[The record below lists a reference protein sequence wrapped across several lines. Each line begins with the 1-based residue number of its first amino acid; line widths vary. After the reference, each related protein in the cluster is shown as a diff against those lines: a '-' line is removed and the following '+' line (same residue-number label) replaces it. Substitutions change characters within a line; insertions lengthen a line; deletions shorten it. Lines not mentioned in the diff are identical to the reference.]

1 MCLCFQPA
9 LSKMK
14 AQCTSKVHE
23 VRDRR
28 ISEQETLDQLQ
39 EMLDDAHEQ
48 VRQHQAAIRHAD
60 ERLNMKEVRVDTY
73 TRSAVS
79 LCECSFVL
87 PLPVLGGNHCLMT
100 LTAAATQ
107 KCTIKI
113 GLP

>member
-1 MCLCFQPA
+1 MSESVCLCVYFQPA

-60 ERLNMKEVRVDTY
+60 ERLNMKEVRVDTA
-73 TRSAVS
+73 RSAVC
-79 LCECSFVL
+79 LCE
-87 PLPVLGGNHCLMT
+87 
-100 LTAAATQ
+100 
-107 KCTIKI
+107 
-113 GLP
+113 

>member
-60 ERLNMKEVRVDTY
+60 ERLNMKEVRVYT
-73 TRSAVS
+73 TRSAGC
-79 LCECSFVL
+79 LCVCSFVL
-87 PLPVLGGNHCLMT
+87 SLSVLGENICFSRCRMT
-100 LTAAATQ
+100 LSAVATQ
-107 KCTIKI
+107 NT
-113 GLP
+113 